1 MKFLILKPSLFIIV
15 LIVFSSN
22 NLTAQI
28 TLEQDSKFEN
38 LLNEK
43 RKVNASITTTDKYKI
58 QIFYGDGNNARKVIN
73 ELKNNFS
80 NIDANTIV
88 SSTKHKEQVGTFKNK
103 IEANRT
109 HLEIINKHPFA
120 MVVKNSKKQNH
131 THRAIF
137 RN

>member
-58 QIFYGDGNNARKVIN
+58 QIFYGDGNNARKVLN
-73 ELKNNFS
+73 EFKNNFS
-80 NIDANTIV
+80 NIDATIIF
-88 SSTKHKEQVGTFKNK
+88 SSPNYKVQVGTFRNK
-103 IEANRT
+103 IDADRT
-109 HLEIINKHPFA
+109 RLEIINKYPDA
-120 MVVKNSKKQNH
+120 LVVKNS
-131 THRAIF
+131 R
-137 RN
+137 

>member
-38 LLNEK
+38 LLSEK

-58 QIFYGDGNNARKVIN
+58 QIFYGDGNNARKVLN
-73 ELKNNFS
+73 EFKNNFS
-80 NIDANTIV
+80 NIDATIIF
-88 SSTKHKEQVGTFKNK
+88 SSPNYKVQVGTFRNK
-103 IEANRT
+103 IDADRT
-109 HLEIINKHPFA
+109 CLEIINKYPDA
-120 MVVKNSKKQNH
+120 LVVKNS
-131 THRAIF
+131 R
-137 RN
+137 

>member
-58 QIFYGDGNNARKVIN
+58 QIFYGDGNNARKVLN
-73 ELKNNFS
+73 EFKNNFS
-80 NIDANTIV
+80 NIDATIIF
-88 SSTKHKEQVGTFKNK
+88 SSPNYKVQVGTFRNK
-103 IEANRT
+103 IDADRT
-109 HLEIINKHPFA
+109 RLEIINKYPDA
-120 MVVKNSKKQNH
+120 LVVKTSSSHNSSL
-131 THRAIF
+131 RFIF
-137 RN
+137 

>member
-38 LLNEK
+38 LLSEK

-58 QIFYGDGNNARKVIN
+58 QIFYGDGNNARKVLN
-73 ELKNNFS
+73 EFKNNFS
-80 NIDANTIV
+80 NIDATIIF
-88 SSTKHKEQVGTFKNK
+88 SSPNYKVQVGTFRNK
-103 IEANRT
+103 IDADRT
-109 HLEIINKHPFA
+109 RLEIINKYPDA
-120 MVVKNSKKQNH
+120 LVVKNS
-131 THRAIF
+131 R
-137 RN
+137 